1 MVYSIKDFPRLG
13 HVVKLN
19 NDSDSTASP
28 VLDYIH
34 SFTQEEINLG
44 KILYVSASLQGRD
57 HFTADVSN
65 GFTSIEDLEVQ
76 VDIVPRIIPV
86 QVVNLTVREGGSVAL
101 TQDILNITHPFYR
114 SINIDFLME
123 EAPQHGDI
131 KYLDE
136 EDRLDTF
143 TWEDVSANTYML
155 FTKTIIVFIH
165 ISLYFYI
172 AGLFNLLDG
181 HEPPKCDNLHAGD
194 PCPKILKAQD
204 SYIFSSIKDP
214 IHIVKN

>member
-1 MVYSIKDFPRLG
+1 MVYSIKEFPRLG
-13 HVVKLN
+13 HVVRFN

-28 VLDYIH
+28 VLEYIQ

-44 KILYVSASLQGRD
+44 RILYVSAALQGRD

-65 GFTSIEDLEVQ
+65 GFTTIEDLEVQ
-76 VDIVPRIIPV
+76 VDIVPRIIPI

-114 SINIDFLME
+114 SINIEFFME

-131 KYLDE
+131 KNLDE

-143 TWEDVSANTYML
+143 AWEDVSANTYML
-155 FTKTIIVFIH
+155 FIYNYSIYSYFIIF
-165 ISLYFYI
+165 LYSRAFQS
-172 AGLFNLLDG
+172 FRWSRT
-181 HEPPKCDNLHAGD
+181 
-194 PCPKILKAQD
+194 PKI
-204 SYIFSSIKDP
+204 
-214 IHIVKN
+214 